1 MNQGRTIATLMFVGI
16 DNIIAAIL
24 NILLLLWT
32 NTAAKAAVFLWNI
45 YRSWM
50 YSIAPIY
57 IKSNFPTEYFGRLLG
72 IMRITFGTC
81 FLAVIGLAQIPN
93 TFPSIG
99 FKAVSGAFLAAAGA
113 RFIFPLH
120 GLYKALRSPHS
131 RLSVNDRPVSF
142 LSNLSRNFSL
152 TFSGRISEVHDIFS
166 MKRISRPT
174 DAELTYDRTSVR
186 SCPN

>member
-1 MNQGRTIATLMFVGI
+1 MIYFY
-16 DNIIAAIL
+16 NIV
-24 NILLLLWT
+24 
-32 NTAAKAAVFLWNI
+32 AKSAVFLWNI

-99 FKAVSGAFLAAAGA
+99 FKAVSGIYQVFL
-113 RFIFPLH
+113 RT
-120 GLYKALRSPHS
+120 KLR
-131 RLSVNDRPVSF
+131 V
-142 LSNLSRNFSL
+142 
-152 TFSGRISEVHDIFS
+152 T
-166 MKRISRPT
+166 
-174 DAELTYDRTSVR
+174 
-186 SCPN
+186 